1 MGRYRGIGMPRAKK
15 KKVAVEE
22 VVETVE
28 EEPPVTP
35 EPPSPPSTPTKT
47 TKVVKAES
55 PSDSLLK
62 RAKLRTQRL
71 QAKVAKKTAE
81 TMERAN
87 AMFEAEKR
95 LFDSRLKRL
104 QRLEDNTPKPSPSGQ
119 LQKAHAAEMAL
130 QQACYNHLAARY
142 DVASELVAL
151 YEADVAE
158 KDAKIVRLQRQ
169 LRVAKRPSGCR
180 RGWSTTRVRF
190 AF

>member
-22 VVETVE
+22 AVE
-28 EEPPVTP
+28 EVEAEPPEVP
-35 EPPSPPSTPTKT
+35 EPPSPPSTPPKT

-55 PSDSLLK
+55 PTKSLLLK
-62 RAKLRTQRL
+62 AQQRTQRL
-71 QAKVAKKTAE
+71 EKKVAKKTAE

-87 AMFEAEKR
+87 ALLQTEQRLFESRFKR
-95 LFDSRLKRL
+95 LE
-104 QRLEDNTPKPSPSGQ
+104 RLEQNTPKPSPSGQ

-130 QQACYNHLAARY
+130 SKAYYNHLAARY
-142 DVASELVAL
+142 DVASELVSL
-151 YEADVAE
+151 YEADVAA

-169 LRVAKRPSGCR
+169 LRVAKRAKKYR

-190 AF
+190 AV